1 MTSQS
6 EQPVG
11 EPQVAK
17 AASSAP
23 ARLSRAQRFERWSE
37 TLSAVLLGL
46 VTLAT
51 AWSGYQAARW
61 GGEQSTLYTD
71 ALGLMVEATRAE
83 TKANQLTQ
91 VDIALFVDYVNA
103 YATGDEELA
112 TFFYE
117 RFRPEAYPAVEAW
130 LATRPLQNPDAP
142 PGPFQMPE
150 YRVSLAE
157 QALQL
162 EERANRLFD
171 EGKKA
176 NDYGDQYI
184 LNTVLLASVLFLA
197 GIAPRFDWPPLV
209 VIILVTAAALLAFGL
224 YNLSTLPV
232 Q

>member
-6 EQPVG
+6 EQPVS
-11 EPQVAK
+11 EPKTAK

-71 ALGLMVEATRAE
+71 ALGLIVEATRAE
-83 TKANQLTQ
+83 TQANQLTQ
-91 VDIALFVDYVNA
+91 VDIALFVNYVNA
-103 YATGDEELA
+103 YASGDEELA

-130 LATRPLQNPDAP
+130 LATQPLQNPDAP

-162 EERANRLFD
+162 EERASRLFD